1 MLSDKHPFYHIKIT
15 TPCNK
20 AVGSMSHVL
29 QCSVNVKASR
39 ALLDLRFDSDRL
51 GDTAEELE

>member
-1 MLSDKHPFYHIKIT
+1 
-15 TPCNK
+15 
-20 AVGSMSHVL
+20 MSHVL